1 MNSKNINSEKPKKT
15 LYFSNIFA
23 KSILLEIPRKNK
35 YKKRKDNTLDILTK
49 KFIKIALEE
58 KSNIINLEEIR
69 KKMKSKR
76 RIYDI
81 TNVFH
86 GKMILIDIFI
96 LF

>member
-1 MNSKNINSEKPKKT
+1 MKSKNINSEQPEKT
-15 LYFSNIFA
+15 LDFSNILA
-23 KSILLEIPRKNK
+23 QSISIEIPRKNK

-69 KKMKSKR
+69 KKTKSKR

-81 TNVFH
+81 TNVFD
-86 GKMILIDIFI
+86 GKMILIAIFI